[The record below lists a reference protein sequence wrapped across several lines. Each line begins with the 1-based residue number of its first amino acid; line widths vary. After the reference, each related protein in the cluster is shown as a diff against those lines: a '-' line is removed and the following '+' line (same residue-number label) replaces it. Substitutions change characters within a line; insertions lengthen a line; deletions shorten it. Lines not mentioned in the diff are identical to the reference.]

1 MDNVLISAHNCS
13 SLRQSTIPKMFL
25 QPSPV
30 DHLNNSLKFVNQS
43 SRKVAIPLTCRIDT
57 LDELE
62 YFRYGGILQHV
73 LRQLAA

>member
-1 MDNVLISAHNCS
+1 
-13 SLRQSTIPKMFL
+13 
-25 QPSPV
+25 V

-62 YFRYGGILQHV
+62 YFRYGGILQDA